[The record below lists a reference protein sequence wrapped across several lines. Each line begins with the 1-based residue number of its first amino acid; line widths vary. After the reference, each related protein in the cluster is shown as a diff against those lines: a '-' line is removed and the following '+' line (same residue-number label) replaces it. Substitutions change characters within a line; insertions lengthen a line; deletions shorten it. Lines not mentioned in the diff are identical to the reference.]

1 MTDNI
6 EQLNS
11 NSYMLSRIAVWVE
24 DFAKSKEDTTSICVL
39 RLLAEYH
46 QLKAD
51 QIWYAIKEEEA
62 IK

>member
-62 IK
+62 LK

>member
-1 MTDNI
+1 MTKNI

-11 NSYMLSRIAVWVE
+11 DSYMLSRIAVWVE

-62 IK
+62 LK

>member
-1 MTDNI
+1 MTNNI

-62 IK
+62 LK

>member
-11 NSYMLSRIAVWVE
+11 SSYMLSRIAVWVE

-62 IK
+62 LK